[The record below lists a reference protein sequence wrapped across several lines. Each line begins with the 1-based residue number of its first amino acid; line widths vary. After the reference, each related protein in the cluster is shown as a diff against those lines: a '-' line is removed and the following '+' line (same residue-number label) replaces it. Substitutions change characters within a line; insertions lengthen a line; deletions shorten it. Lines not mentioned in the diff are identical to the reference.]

1 MMLRV
6 NLRGLVSLVYE
17 GSRRPGQSDWLW
29 FVRQGRSAMWHIA
42 DGRSL
47 GGALSWLTPSLADRA
62 EGGVRGCPMLAAR
75 CRHPSPCSVPLA
87 RRRAGGAVSAPE
99 DKSPSPLP
107 PAAAP
112 PPRKSQTMSQTPMT
126 HTEQINAA
134 AQRAALT
141 GLAETAAR
149 FQMTETSRQLAHER
163 AMEVREHE

>member
-1 MMLRV
+1 M
-6 NLRGLVSLVYE
+6 
-17 GSRRPGQSDWLW
+17 
-29 FVRQGRSAMWHIA
+29 
-42 DGRSL
+42 
-47 GGALSWLTPSLADRA
+47 
-62 EGGVRGCPMLAAR
+62 
-75 CRHPSPCSVPLA
+75 
-87 RRRAGGAVSAPE
+87 SAPE

-163 AMEVREHE
+163 AMEVREHEAQLIEMLMVHEIRLRGQWRQLAYLVACLGAGLTLGMTALVTGQYTLAWVVAAGIGLTGPLTVHRMRAALRTAAEPPEKRRH